1 MIKLQLVI
9 LVIVSRT
16 TIQMLS
22 ILNLDAVMYQQYSQG
37 FDKEMGKMHVLCC
50 NF

>member
-1 MIKLQLVI
+1 MELQLVI

-22 ILNLDAVMYQQYSQG
+22 TLNLDAVMYQQYSQG
-37 FDKEMGKMHVLCC
+37 I
-50 NF
+50 